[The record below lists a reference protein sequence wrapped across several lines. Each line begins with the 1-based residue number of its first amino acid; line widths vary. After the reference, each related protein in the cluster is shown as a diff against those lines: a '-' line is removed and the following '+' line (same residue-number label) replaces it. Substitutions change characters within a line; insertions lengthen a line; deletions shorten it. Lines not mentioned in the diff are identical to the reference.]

1 MANRGHIFNE
11 WILKPEKEVRKK
23 HYYYG
28 LMVMWEKLEQAPT
41 LKSPKKIQNKMRYQF
56 LDTFYELDVGC
67 SLLEKGFE
75 VNFEKILA

>member
-1 MANRGHIFNE
+1 M
-11 WILKPEKEVRKK
+11 EKVDR
-23 HYYYG
+23 
-28 LMVMWEKLEQAPT
+28 L
-41 LKSPKKIQNKMRYQF
+41 LKSPKKIQNKIRYQF